1 MSIKYKETGFT
12 DYLQAVR
19 ASDLH
24 PHAAKTF
31 SKFPESLSDLPNV
44 IIYGPPGTGKY
55 TLALRLLEKYSPSRL
70 KYEKKLSFSLPKQT
84 YHIKMSDIHYE
95 VDFTVLGCN
104 SKILWHDL
112 YTQILD
118 SIAAKPDKTGVILCK
133 YFHCVHNEL
142 LDSFY
147 SYMQEL
153 RPVRLCVKFVFA
165 TEQVSFLPD
174 NILDCCY
181 HINVPRP
188 TKAAYARCSGLR
200 AAGIDPASVTNIKTI
215 DRVRASPMKIF
226 CDDIVAHVVG
236 YETIKFGALRDK
248 LYNILILD
256 LDLTECV
263 WCIFT
268 DLILKGHIK
277 SDMVPGLI
285 SRFYTIFHRYNNN
298 YRPIMHLESFIF
310 TLVTTVLG
318 LGKGQGH
325 AGPADAIQ

>member
-1 MSIKYKETGFT
+1 MSVKYKETCFT
-12 DYLQAVR
+12 DYLQAVK
-19 ASDLH
+19 SNDLH
-24 PHAAKTF
+24 PQVCKAY
-31 SKFPESLSDLPNV
+31 SKFPNSLCEIPNV
-44 IIYGPPGTGKY
+44 LIYGPPGTGKY
-55 TLALRLLEKYSPSRL
+55 SQVLKLLERYSPSGL

-84 YHIKMSDIHYE
+84 YNVKMSDIHYE

-118 SIAAKPDKTGVILCK
+118 SIAAKPDKTGVIVCK

-153 RPVRLCVKFVFA
+153 RPVRLCVKFVFT
-165 TEQVSFLPD
+165 TEQISFLPD

-181 HINVPRP
+181 HVNVPRP
-188 TKAAYARCSGLR
+188 SKASYGRCCGARLTGVQPCQ
-200 AAGIDPASVTNIKTI
+200 VTNIKSI
-215 DRVRASPMKIF
+215 DRVSVSPMKIF
-226 CDDIVAHVVG
+226 CDDIVSHVIN

-263 WCIFT
+263 WNIFT
-268 DLILKGHIK
+268 ELINGGHITAE
-277 SDMVPGLI
+277 MVPRLTE
-285 SRFYTIFHRYNNN
+285 RLYKIFHRYNNN

-310 TLVTTVLG
+310 TLVTTIHG
-318 LGKGQGH
+318 LGESPGH
-325 AGPADAIQ
+325 SGSSATV

>member
-1 MSIKYKETGFT
+1 MSVKYKETCFT
-12 DYLQAVR
+12 DYLQAMKT
-19 ASDLH
+19 SDLH
-24 PHAAKTF
+24 PQVSKSY
-31 SKFPESLSDLPNV
+31 SKFPNSLCDIPNV
-44 IIYGPPGTGKY
+44 IVYGPPGTGKY
-55 TLALRLLEKYSPSRL
+55 TQVLKLLERYSPSGL

-84 YHIKMSDIHYE
+84 YHVKMSDIHYE

-118 SIAAKPDKTGVILCK
+118 SIAAKPDKTGVIVCK

-165 TEQVSFLPD
+165 TEQISFLPD

-181 HINVPRP
+181 HVNVPRP
-188 TKAAYARCSGLR
+188 SKAAYGRCCGARM
-200 AAGIDPASVTNIKTI
+200 AGVQPCQVTNIKTI
-215 DRVRASPMKIF
+215 DRISVSPMKIF
-226 CDDIVAHVVG
+226 CDDIVSHVVN

-263 WCIFT
+263 WTIFT
-268 DLILKGHIK
+268 ELIHSGHITAE
-277 SDMVPGLI
+277 MVPRLTE
-285 SRFYTIFHRYNNN
+285 RFYKIFHRYNNN
-298 YRPIMHLESFIF
+298 YRPIMHLESFVF
-310 TLVTTVLG
+310 TLVTTIHG
-318 LGKGQGH
+318 LGESQGH
-325 AGPADAIQ
+325 SGSSDKL